1 MTITKRYKL
10 NVTIIYTKIT
20 TPFIILTKTISLFFS
35 QLLNTL
41 LKYLNN

>member
-10 NVTIIYTKIT
+10 NVTIIYKKIT
-20 TPFIILTKTISLFFS
+20 TPFIILTKTTFLFSS

-41 LKYLNN
+41 LKYLIN